1 MSGGGG
7 KGGSQTTKMEIPKWI
22 EEPATRNLA
31 RAEAAQKIG
40 YMLYSGPQIAAFN
53 PMQQAAMQANI
64 GAGEAFGLLSPG
76 SLQPLQGMPA
86 PQTYAG
92 GMQGYSSM
100 PLYDQAVAELQSRSP
115 NQVAAYNQLFVP
127 RG

>member
-40 YMLYSGPQIAAFN
+40 YMPYSGPQIAAFN

-64 GAGEAFGLLSPG
+64 GAGEAFGLLAPG

>member
-1 MSGGGG
+1 MSSGGG
-7 KGGSQTTKMEIPKWI
+7 KGGSRTTETKIPDWI
-22 EEPATRNLA
+22 AQPATRNLA

-40 YMLYSGPQIAAFN
+40 YMPYSGPDVAAFN

>member
-7 KGGSQTTKMEIPKWI
+7 KGGSQTTKLEIPKWI

-31 RAEAAQKIG
+31 RAEAAPKIG
-40 YMLYSGPQIAAFN
+40 YMPYSGPQIAAFN

-64 GAGEAFGLLSPG
+64 GAGEAFGLLTPG

>member
-40 YMLYSGPQIAAFN
+40 YMPYSGPQIAAFN

-64 GAGEAFGLLSPG
+64 GAGEAFGLLTPG